1 MSLSAR
7 IAVIAPVIA
16 AAALLFSSA
25 ASAADKADAEAQ
37 LIEHI
42 TQAKRPN
49 SPNDMAQIKNLV
61 DWILEQ

>member
-1 MSLSAR
+1 MISPL
-7 IAVIAPVIA
+7 IGVV
-16 AAALLFSSA
+16 ALLFSSA
-25 ASAADKADAEAQ
+25 ASAADEADAEAQ

-42 TQAKRPN
+42 TGAKRPN